1 TLVTE
6 GVRGEGGVLKNSD
19 GERFMFNYIP
29 DAYVGSIADT
39 EEEANRWADG
49 DSSARPP
56 PELLTRDVVARAIL
70 NEASEGRGS
79 EHGGAYL
86 DIASQRPTEFILQKL
101 PAMYHQFKELAGIDI
116 TKEPMEVA
124 PTCHYMMGGIRV
136 DPETQETC
144 VPGLYAS
151 GEAAGGLHGANR
163 LGGNSLSDLL
173 VFGNRAGI
181 HAGQS
186 AQKMKNFPKIPEE
199 NIESAID
206 HLSFPFKNKSSGEH
220 PFRLRDE
227 LQTIMEEYVGIK
239 RDEEGLEK
247 GIEELQQL
255 RSRTSNLFATGSQS
269 YNAGW
274 QTCFDLINLI
284 DVSLAI
290 AHSALER
297 KESRGAHTRIDFP
310 TPSDPLGKVKFIVS
324 LSSGKFNISSVSI
337 PTPRKELLAM
347 IKKDQTKQKSSG
359 KK

>member
-1 TLVTE
+1 M
-6 GVRGEGGVLKNSD
+6 N
-19 GERFMFNYIP
+19 
-29 DAYVGSIADT
+29 
-39 EEEANRWADG
+39 
-49 DSSARPP
+49 
-56 PELLTRDVVARAIL
+56 
-70 NEASEGRGS
+70 
-79 EHGGAYL
+79 
-86 DIASQRPTEFILQKL
+86 
-101 PAMYHQFKELAGIDI
+101 
-116 TKEPMEVA
+116 
-124 PTCHYMMGGIRV
+124 
-136 DPETQETC
+136 
-144 VPGLYAS
+144 
-151 GEAAGGLHGANR
+151 
-163 LGGNSLSDLL
+163 GGNSLSDLL

-181 HAGQS
+181 HVGQS

-247 GIEELQQL
+247 GITELQQL
-255 RSRTSNLFATGSQS
+255 RSRASNLFATGSQS

-290 AHSALER
+290 AYSALER